1 MPPNLTMIER
11 SLRTWRT
18 ARYYVLGTPGAG
30 VREVWFV
37 CHGYGQLAASFA
49 QGFSKLVSAERIIV
63 APEALSR
70 FYLDSLDQ
78 SAGER
83 RVGATWMTREDRES
97 EIGDYVGYL
106 DTVYAAVIGELPAP
120 PARVH
125 VLGFSQGVTTVMRWL
140 ALGTARA
147 DALTLWAGGLPHD
160 LALDAYTERF
170 GRMRVTVV
178 AGERDR
184 LVGEEPLAAARA
196 RLLAAGIEHELI
208 RFAGGHRLDDAVLRQ
223 LAGTR

>member
-1 MPPNLTMIER
+1 MIER
-11 SLRTWRT
+11 PLRTWRT
-18 ARYYVLGTPGAG
+18 ARYYVLGTPGAA
-30 VREVWFV
+30 VRDIWFV

-49 QGFSKLVSAERIIV
+49 QGLEPLASAERIIV

-70 FYLDSLDQ
+70 FYLDALDQ
-78 SAGER
+78 GGASR
-83 RVGATWMTREDRES
+83 RVGATWMTREDREA

-106 DTVYAAVIGELPAP
+106 DAVYATVLGELPTVG
-120 PARVH
+120 ARVH
-125 VLGFSQGVTTVMRWL
+125 VLGFSQGVATVVRWL
-140 ALGTARA
+140 ALGNARA

-160 LALDAYTERF
+160 LALDDYAERF
-170 GRMRVTVV
+170 SRMTVTIV

-196 RLLAAGIEHELI
+196 RLFASGIDHELV

-223 LAGTR
+223 LAGAR

>member
-1 MPPNLTMIER
+1 MIER
-11 SLRTWRT
+11 PLRTWRT
-18 ARYYVLGTPGAG
+18 ARYYVVGTPGAA

-49 QGFSKLVSAERIIV
+49 KDFENLAGAERIIV

-70 FYLDSLDQ
+70 FYLDALDQ

-97 EIGDYVGYL
+97 EIADYVGYL
-106 DTVYAAVIGELPAP
+106 DAVFAAVMRELPAP
-120 PARVH
+120 GARVH

-160 LALDAYTERF
+160 LALDAHAGRF
-170 GRMRVTVV
+170 GRMKVTVV

-184 LVGEEPLAAARA
+184 LVGEEPLAAARE
-196 RLLAAGIEHELI
+196 RLFSAGIDHQLV

-223 LAGTR
+223 LADAR

>member
-1 MPPNLTMIER
+1 MIER

-18 ARYYVLGTPGAG
+18 ARYYVLGTPGAA
-30 VREVWFV
+30 VREIWFV
-37 CHGYGQLAASFA
+37 CHGYGQLAAPFA
-49 QGFSKLVSAERIIV
+49 QDFEKLASLERIIV

-106 DTVYAAVIGELPAP
+106 DMVHAAVIGELPAP
-120 PARVH
+120 GARVH

-160 LALDAYTERF
+160 LALGDYAERF
-170 GRMRVTVV
+170 GRMKVTVV

-184 LVGEEPLAAARA
+184 LVGEAPLAAARA
-196 RLLAAGIEHELI
+196 RLLSAGIDHQLI

-223 LAGTR
+223 LAGNR